1 MLADYLLK
9 TKKEYKK
16 NKETGDSRYI
26 YQNELGKACFEHDMP
41 YGGVKNLSR
50 TIASNKVIN
59 KKELNIAKNPEYDR
73 HLHGLAPVH

>member
-1 MLADYLLK
+1 MLVDYLLK

-41 YGGVKNLSR
+41 YGGF
-50 TIASNKVIN
+50 
-59 KKELNIAKNPEYDR
+59 
-73 HLHGLAPVH
+73 